1 LRIGTRNR
9 VLVTGASGSL
19 GWTLAGVLAT
29 RCKTTATYYAH
40 SCVPEPAHG
49 VQVDFCEVWAAG
61 RVIDQYRPDV
71 TIHLA
76 AITDPD
82 RCERNPQLA
91 FRVNFE
97 AATELARA
105 CKQAGSRVVFM
116 STDLVFGGSKGDY
129 TEEDIPRPLSIY
141 GMSKLRAEEAIMQE
155 CGDALVMRGSLLYGV
170 GSPVS
175 KTFLTRILEKLDR
188 GDKMELFTDQ
198 RRNPILVDDLAQ
210 AIIVAIEQD
219 LYGLYHVGGSEAL
232 SRYDFGR
239 KVCDA
244 YGCDQGLLVPI
255 RMQDFSYDAR
265 RPLDST
271 LNISKF
277 VRATGFV
284 PSKVSDGLVK
294 VRGRR

>member
-1 LRIGTRNR
+1 MLAARCRTA
-9 VLVTGASGSL
+9 GA
-19 GWTLAGVLAT
+19 
-29 RCKTTATYYAH
+29 YYAH
-40 SCVPEPAHG
+40 SCVPESVEG
-49 VQVDFCEVWAAG
+49 VKADFCEVGAAG
-61 RVIDQYRPDV
+61 RVIDQYRPEV

-97 AATELARA
+97 AATELALA
-105 CKQAGSRVVFM
+105 CKQAGSKVVFM
-116 STDLVFGGSKGDY
+116 STDLVFDGAKGDY

-141 GMSKLRAEEAIMQE
+141 GMSKLRAEGAIMQE
-155 CGDALVMRGSLLYGV
+155 CGDALVIRASLLYGI

-198 RRNPILVDDLAQ
+198 RRNPILVDDLAR
-210 AIIVAIEQD
+210 AIIVAIERD
-219 LYGLYHVGGSEAL
+219 LSGLYHIGGSEFL

-239 KVCDA
+239 KVCDV
-244 YGCDQGLLVPI
+244 YGRDQDLLVPI

-271 LNISKF
+271 LNIDKF
-277 VRATGFV
+277 VRVAGFV
-284 PSKVSDGLVK
+284 PSKVSEGLIK
-294 VRGRR
+294 ARGRR